1 MLESLV
7 FLLPQSGD
15 QLYNARKMVEL
26 GVGNPLNK
34 GFNTTEVKKAVIE
47 LLCDADT
54 YSRAAKYVADKV
66 MTLEV
71 FVKECI

>member
-1 MLESLV
+1 
-7 FLLPQSGD
+7 
-15 QLYNARKMVEL
+15 MVEL
-26 GVGNPLNK
+26 GVGIPLNK